1 MKKQKWIRKGLAM
14 LLTAA
19 MVVGMMSGIIPG
31 KVAVV
36 QAAST
41 TPSVTAYATKTQLM
55 NDFTPNE
62 DGTATNIGRLS
73 FGRNSYSVTQ
83 IWYILGKDEGIKENG
98 SVIDNTTIFAV
109 APIVTGQQFYHTTP
123 TSPGQGAVFGPN
135 SVYASFYGT
144 SMLREKMNSIAGNS
158 TYFSSDEQKLMNV
171 TTVTTHDSFGQG
183 KDYTTSDKLYAA
195 STESTFYSIAIRVGS
210 GDQIILPMNRY
221 CSAGADFWLR
231 TEDSYSTAA
240 YGACSYSYV
249 SLKEIGEQC
258 GVRPATNLN
267 LSSVLFASAAK
278 VSSSGVSK
286 GTISKDAA
294 MTLRLDGSGM
304 NIGTVAYNATK
315 GTIKAIKG
323 SGTGT
328 TALVVQGNDGT
339 NDWYYSKTISGTETL
354 TTSTI
359 QSACNLSSAPDLSKC
374 KIWMET
380 TNNRVTY
387 AVNAKVAPSYTI
399 PTMTAKEITYNKT
412 LNNVYTSTG
421 LASLLGSPKANGTV
435 ISGTWSWVDGSSTK
449 VGNLGEKTFQAKFS
463 PNSTALSQYIWDDV
477 PGWDASGKYIKVDV
491 PVKVVENQISS
502 VAITGITAPVANT
515 TLDTT
520 ASCSTTGVSSTS
532 PSVSWSPTPNGEKAG
547 FNIIYT
553 ASVTLNPVYGYKF
566 TTTPTATV
574 NSNTATSVKK
584 NADGTLTVTKSFSA
598 TAKKKITELTVPTV
612 PANKTFSNYYT
623 ESTVLSASELG
634 KAVAT
639 FEAPEVS
646 PATADMDVTWT
657 LENYDDEPYDPT
669 PGAKNIFRWTVKS
682 IEYTNYDVT
691 SNNIVLTGKVSIRN
705 KAATSVSVTGTDASV
720 SYNGADID
728 VSQYFTYGSNVGA
741 VTYSLVPKSE
751 DATVTGEGELTQ
763 STLKIKKA
771 GVFKV
776 KLSIEAQGNYA
787 IAEKTITL
795 TVEKGILSNTP
806 QSTMNVLYI
815 NKSVG
820 DVALPD
826 NWSWQVSDETK
837 VLEVGTAVTAAAVYI
852 GEGKGNYITESVEI
866 TITRQAC
873 THNGETE
880 TKNAKEATCTES
892 GCTGDIYC
900 KICQKKIKDTKE
912 IDALGHDMT
921 KVISDK
927 VDATCTSD
935 GKEAIMGCSRCDHTE
950 GGGEIKALEHTYV
963 NGVCSGCDKI
973 WEAVVDGITYQV
985 ITIVGENGK
994 PVGQTVTVA
1003 GNDVLQVAVTV
1014 VKADVKDTNKVII
1027 PSEIT
1032 GSGSEQNF
1040 VVTKVGANAFEET
1053 AVTEIVVP
1061 DTVTEVGSGAFGGA
1075 TTITFNGSTVPDGIT
1090 EADLQAVTTVKVPEG
1105 AKDSYQAV
1113 LGDSVNIEEEHTHK
1127 YADTWTYNET
1137 GHWKKTTCGHD
1148 SEEGVLDVQPHTFGD
1163 WTELKKATVIAEGLK
1178 ERSCACGYKE
1188 TAKIEKLAHTHVTGE
1203 GIRLEPT
1210 CEGKG
1215 SITYKCTQC
1224 GQVMK
1229 VTELAAIGHKWDTGK
1244 VTKEPTETAEGVK
1257 THTCTVCKKT
1267 KTVVIPKKEATTP
1280 QPPKEEAATPQP
1292 PKKGDIVADDKASA
1306 IVELTDVKKKGV
1318 AYKAHAN
1325 KKAKTVTIPATV
1337 KINGVT
1343 YKVTKIADNAF
1354 KNNKTVTKVTVG
1366 SNIKIIGK
1374 QAFSGCKKLKT
1385 IKINSTK
1392 LTSKT
1397 VSKNAFKGL
1406 TKVTTIKVP
1415 KKKLSAYKKL
1425 FKQKGLSSKV
1435 KVKGY

>member
-109 APIVTGQQFYHTTP
+109 APIATEQQFYKRTP
-123 TSPGQGAVFGPN
+123 AYEGQVENFEAH
-135 SVYASFYGT
+135 SVNCSFYGT
-144 SMLREKMNSIAGNS
+144 SMLREKMNSIAVNS
-158 TYFSSDEQKLMNV
+158 TYFSSDEQKLMNA
-171 TTVTTHDSFGQG
+171 TTVTTHDLWGQG

-491 PVKVVENQISS
+491 PAKVVENQISS

-776 KLSIEAQGNYA
+776 KLSTEAQGNYA

-1032 GSGSEQNF
+1032 GSGSMKNF

-1244 VTKEPTETAEGVK
+1244 VTKEPTEIAEGVK

-1385 IKINSTK
+1385 IKITSTK

>member
-55 NDFTPNE
+55 DSTFAPNA
-62 DGTATNIGRLS
+62 DGTATNIGKLS
-73 FGRNSYSVTQ
+73 FGRNSNSQTQ
-83 IWYILGKDEGIKENG
+83 EWYILGKDSG
-98 SVIDNTTIFAV
+98 VADDNIAIFA
-109 APIVTGQQFYHTTP
+109 
-123 TSPGQGAVFGPN
+123 TSNITKGKYNSNTDDGNAYDTCILRSNLQGIEKN
-135 SVYASFYGT
+135 T
-144 SMLREKMNSIAGNS
+144 S
-158 TYFSSDEQKLMNV
+158 YFSSTEQKLLNATEV
-171 TTVTTHDSFGQG
+171 VYIGSDKNADSYTVTVT
-183 KDYTTSDKLYAA
+183 DKLYVPVPDYSSNSY
-195 STESTFYSIAIRVGS
+195 STLGVGKNQRKITMSSYWNDS
-210 GDQIILPMNRY
+210 GDT
-221 CSAGADFWLR
+221 FWLR
-231 TEDSYSTAA
+231 SGSYW
-240 YGACSYSYV
+240 YGGVMVATPGGNCV
-249 SLKEIGEQC
+249 MDATVDKEL
-258 GVRPATNLN
+258 GVRPASNLN

-278 VSSSGVSK
+278 VPYSGVLK
-286 GTISKDAA
+286 GTISKGAA

-304 NIGTVAYNATK
+304 NIGTVAYDATK
-315 GTIKAIKG
+315 GTIKSTKG
-323 SGTGT
+323 SVSGT

-359 QSACNLSSAPDLSKC
+359 QSACNLSSTPDLSKC

-399 PTMTAKEITYNKT
+399 PTMPAKEITYNKT

-435 ISGTWSWVDGSSTK
+435 ISGTWSWVNGSSKK
-449 VGNLGEKTFQAKFS
+449 VGNLGEKTFQAKFI
-463 PNSTALSQYIWDDV
+463 PNSTALIQYIWDDV
-477 PGWDASGKYIKVDV
+477 PGWDASGKYIKVAV
-491 PVKVVENQISS
+491 PVKVVEDQISS

-547 FNIIYT
+547 FNIIHT
-553 ASVTLNPVYGYKF
+553 ASVTLNPAYGYKF

-623 ESTVLSASELG
+623 ESTVLSSSELG

-669 PGAKNIFRWTVKS
+669 PGAKNIFRWTVKA

-705 KAATSVSVTGTDASV
+705 KAATFVSVTGTDASV

-728 VSQYFTYGSNVGA
+728 VLQYFTYGSNVGA

-820 DVALPD
+820 DIALPD

-837 VLEVGTAVTAAAVYI
+837 VLEVGTAVTATAVYI

-892 GCTGDIYC
+892 GRTGDIYC
-900 KICQKKIKDTKE
+900 MICQKKIKDTKE

-973 WEAVVDGITYQV
+973 WEAVVDGITYQA

-1032 GSGSEQNF
+1032 RSGFEQNF
-1040 VVTKVGANAFEET
+1040 VVTKVGANAFEKT

-1090 EADLQAVTTVKVPEG
+1090 EADLQTVTTVKVPEG
-1105 AKDSYQAV
+1105 AKDIYQAV
-1113 LGDSVNIEEEHTHK
+1113 FGDSVNIEEEHTHK
-1127 YADTWTYNET
+1127 YEDTWTHNET

-1148 SEEGVLDVQPHTFGD
+1148 SEEGVLDIQPHTFGD
-1163 WTELKKATVIAEGLK
+1163 WTELEKATEIAEGLK

-1188 TAKIEKLAHTHVTGE
+1188 TAKIEKLAHTHVKGE

-1210 CEGKG
+1210 CEKRG
-1215 SITYKCTQC
+1215 SITYKCTKC
-1224 GQVMK
+1224 GEVLE
-1229 VTELAAIGHKWDTGK
+1229 VVELDATGHTWDAGK
-1244 VTKEPTETAEGVK
+1244 VTKEATEAAEGVK
-1257 THTCTVCKKT
+1257 TYTCSVCGKT
-1267 KTVVIPKKEATTP
+1267 KTEAIPKKTATTP
-1280 QPPKEEAATPQP
+1280 QL
-1292 PKKGDIVADDKASA
+1292 PKKGDVVKDDKTSVK
-1306 IVELTDVKKKGV
+1306 VEVSDVKKKEV
-1318 AYKAHAN
+1318 EYKEPDG
-1325 KKAKTVTIPATV
+1325 KKAKTVSIPATV

-1366 SNIKIIGK
+1366 SNIKTIGSN
-1374 QAFSGCKKLKT
+1374 AFNGCKKLKT
-1385 IKINSTK
+1385 IKITSTK
-1392 LTSKT
+1392 LTSKP

-1406 TKVTTIKVP
+1406 TKATTIKVP